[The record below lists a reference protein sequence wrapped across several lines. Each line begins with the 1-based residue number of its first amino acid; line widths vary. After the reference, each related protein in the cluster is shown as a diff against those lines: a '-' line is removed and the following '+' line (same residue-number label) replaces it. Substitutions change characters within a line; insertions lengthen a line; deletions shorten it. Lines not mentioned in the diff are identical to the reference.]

1 MIHESDRAEMMKI
14 RRMVRGAVAELALAK
29 IMLDKLLDIDNTPV
43 FSAPARLHESRKR
56 DSPMNG
62 VR

>member
-1 MIHESDRAEMMKI
+1 MIPESDREEMMKI

-43 FSAPARLHESRKR
+43 SSAPARLAESRKR
-56 DSPMNG
+56 DVPMNG